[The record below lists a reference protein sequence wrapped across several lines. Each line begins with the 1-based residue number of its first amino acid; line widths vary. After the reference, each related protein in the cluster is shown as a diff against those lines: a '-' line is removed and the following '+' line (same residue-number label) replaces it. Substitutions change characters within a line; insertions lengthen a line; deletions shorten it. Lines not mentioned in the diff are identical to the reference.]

1 MEWNDSIEDPEKEKL
16 RLEKLIKE
24 KPDDAEAYYQLAE
37 VCENINDD
45 AKAIE
50 YCEKAIALD
59 PNKTLYLAFLVF
71 LTVRMDEQ
79 KALDT
84 LTSFIERSPDES
96 DYYTERVIDELAY
109 IDVKFALQYIAN
121 LRAQNKEYVAHKM
134 EGWIWNP

>member
-24 KPDDAEAYYQLAE
+24 KPDDAEAYYHLAE

-50 YCEKAIALD
+50 YCERAIALD
-59 PNKTLYLAFLVF
+59 PHKTLYLAFLVF

-79 KALDT
+79 KALDA
-84 LTSFIERSPDES
+84 LTNFIELSPDES

-109 IDVKFALQYIAN
+109 IDGKFAVQYIAN
-121 LRAQNKEYVAHKM
+121 LRAQNKEHVARKM